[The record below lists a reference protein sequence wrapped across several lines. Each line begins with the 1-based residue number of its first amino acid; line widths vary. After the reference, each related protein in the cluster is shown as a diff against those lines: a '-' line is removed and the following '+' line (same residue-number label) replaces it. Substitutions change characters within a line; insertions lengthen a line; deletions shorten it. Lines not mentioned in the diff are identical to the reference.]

1 MAKYCPKCYAGV
13 GDDDLI
19 CGNCGAS
26 LTENIQS
33 NQITLESENPLA
45 EPVMEESNFESTEK
59 SEQNNSSYKATYDT
73 PPPSSKK
80 DESSPVLSLGD
91 WMLTLLLLIIPIVNL
106 VMLIIWSADSSTN
119 PSKRHFAQAQLI
131 FMGIGI
137 VLSIIFSLLFAA
149 VFVSSMNSMMYY

>member
-26 LTENIQS
+26 LTDNPQS
-33 NQITLESENPLA
+33 NPIILESEKPLA
-45 EPVMEESNFESTEK
+45 EPVMEESSWESTDK
-59 SEQNNSSYKATYDT
+59 TDSGNASYNATYSE
-73 PPPSSKK
+73 PPSSKK
-80 DESSPVLSLGD
+80 EQTSPVLSLGD

-137 VLSIIFSLLFAA
+137 VLSIIFSFLFAA